1 MRMAYEPTDEIALC
15 NDGKYRWV
23 YEKSLYRDLSILIL
37 LFKIFGAIVGILWL
51 IYIVIFLFES
61 GTDELWGITVF
72 NIEMLLLIYALV
84 IIGYF
89 LYAAIMGGKYC
100 VVFTMDEKG
109 VKHAQ
114 HKAQV
119 KKATLLSEITMLAGA
134 MAGKPGVVGAGMAA
148 ARTEMY
154 TKFSQVK
161 TIRIDRARNTIHL
174 SGNEVYARDEDFD
187 FVLGYIERH
196 CPKATMEHSRSFD
209 SYSTVVTPPLRLK
222 STIAENTP
230 PYAILDII
238 SNSGFSNY
246 YID

>member
-1 MRMAYEPTDEIALC
+1 MRMAFEPTDEIALC

>member
-1 MRMAYEPTDEIALC
+1 MAYEPTDEIALC

-23 YEKSLYRDLSILIL
+23 YEKSLYRDLSILFL
-37 LFKIFGAIVGILWL
+37 LFKIFGAIVGIMWL
-51 IYIVIFLFES
+51 IYVVIFLFES
-61 GTDELWGITVF
+61 GTDDLWGITVF
-72 NIEMLLLIYALV
+72 NLEMLLLIYGLV
-84 IIGYF
+84 IVGYF

-109 VKHAQ
+109 VNHAQ

-134 MAGKPGVVGAGMAA
+134 MAGKPGVVGTGAMA

-161 TIRIDRARNTIHL
+161 TIKANRTRNTIHL
-174 SGNEVYARDEDFD
+174 GGNEVYARDEDFD

-196 CPKATMEHSRSFD
+196 CPKAVLVLSRTSP
-209 SYSTVVTPPLRLK
+209 SS
-222 STIAENTP
+222 SEE
-230 PYAILDII
+230 
-238 SNSGFSNY
+238 SGLL
-246 YID
+246 IGHIC